1 MANRVVKLQKSF
13 QSIVGTLKKNKNI
26 LAVFTF
32 GSIVSG
38 DVWEESDIDLFVVY
52 KSEFNKLRD
61 VYSEVLGV
69 PVHTKI
75 LNKESFFDLYK
86 NEGEKESI
94 RNFLITSKLVYS
106 LDDDITR
113 LYNEARYSNDKYIG
127 KWNVKYLGMLLKDL
141 GICRKYLQNGGL
153 NTSYEVLIRVLDN
166 LSKLFLSLNGYT
178 LTKDSLSMATNLDDR
193 YKKIIDKLFSEEVSE
208 ENILLT
214 IEYVNEFLNQN
225 IIKSSKYLLDY
236 LEEKNCFLSSYEIAN
251 DIKLK
256 GFNIKVEQ
264 ILKEL
269 NKRYIVLK
277 DKREFSDSL
286 GNVIAEENVYSYKNI
301 NN

>member
-153 NTSYEVLIRVLDN
+153 NTSYVVLIRVLDN
-166 LSKLFLSLNGYT
+166 LSKLFLNLNGYT

-193 YKKIIDKLFSEEVSE
+193 YKEIVDKLFSEEVSE

-214 IEYVNEFLNQN
+214 IDYVNEFLNQN
-225 IIKSSKYLLDY
+225 IIKVSKYLLDY
-236 LEEKNCFLSSYEIAN
+236 LEEKNSFLSSYEIAN
-251 DIKLK
+251 DIKFK

-286 GNVIAEENVYSYKNI
+286 GNIIAEENVYSYKNI